1 MHILDFRGKTTG
13 IFNGILYNLLPVH
26 IQDEDY
32 YAQQHLAICQASPGV
47 YYVLL
52 NDIQMNAVIQHRLKW
67 AAACLPA
74 QLLLIKEN
82 NANSNN

>member
-1 MHILDFRGKTTG
+1 MIPYQCIVTSHM
-13 IFNGILYNLLPVH
+13 YNY

-32 YAQQHLAICQASPGV
+32 YVQQHLAICWASPGI

-52 NDIQMNAVIQHRLKW
+52 NDIQMDAVIQHRLKW
-67 AAACLPA
+67 AAACFQA
-74 QLLLIKEN
+74 QQLLIKEN